1 MALVAPRR
9 YEYDG
14 SEQRFPGYAYE
25 VTQKKLVRLGMAS
38 SVERREKIG
47 NYVHSIYPYEKRSYR
62 KH

>member
-47 NYVHSIYPYEKRSYR
+47 KVYLF
-62 KH
+62 